1 MNKKIFFILMF
12 IFILFFSMN
21 NLLAIGITPSRTTIN
36 FEPGLSKEVSFSI
49 LNSENK
55 DMSVI
60 FTLQG
65 ELAEYITLEEQYA
78 EFSANEKSKSFIYK
92 VNLPS
97 NLEKPGKHEGEIVAL
112 EMSKDLKEKGTFIGA
127 TVSVITQLHVNVPY
141 PNKYAEADVQAIN
154 SDGEIIFIIPVL
166 NKGKLDI
173 VNARATIDIYTA
185 LNEKIESLE
194 TESISIDSL
203 KRKDL
208 TIKWDSSSVTSGSY
222 LAKVTVFYD
231 NNEINLDKQF
241 KVGEKSINVLE
252 INIKDFRLGGI
263 AKFDALVE
271 NSWSEE
277 IKNAYL
283 QIIVYNNEG
292 ENMADFKSPLY
303 DIPALSKKE
312 MVSYWDTAGVHEGN
326 YEGKLILRYGEESKE
341 RNIQLKITENNID
354 ISGLTGRV
362 VIRGEGLFNMKN
374 ILIIIIIAIVFMNII
389 WFIIIKR
396 LIKKK

>member
-1 MNKKIFFILMF
+1 
-12 IFILFFSMN
+12 
-21 NLLAIGITPSRTTIN
+21 
-36 FEPGLSKEVSFSI
+36 
-49 LNSENK
+49 
-55 DMSVI
+55 
-60 FTLQG
+60 
-65 ELAEYITLEEQYA
+65 
-78 EFSANEKSKSFIYK
+78 
-92 VNLPS
+92 
-97 NLEKPGKHEGEIVAL
+97 
-112 EMSKDLKEKGTFIGA
+112 MSKDLKEKGTFIGA